1 MSIPVEFYYTLS
13 QTKPAY
19 SHTPTDVLDV
29 NKLIQSKAPWIV
41 PSSFVR
47 QPKKLILSDWTA
59 EHWSYHKIT
68 VVQEALLQLMEQGFS
83 IYIQQLGQVYPLSR
97 DDVMNLDRKDV
108 RSDIRMTHPKDLI
121 IKAAMRHRM
130 SKDETFILDD
140 YWVDRLIGS
149 KELNAPRTLNLSDYM
164 RLNEEDRLILKGSL
178 EQLNPPL
185 NVLVEDILPEE
196 STLKLD
202 RFKKAFPGINDIKC
216 LKVINPTPAAYTQE
230 RWLELL
236 SNASSLEQL
245 HFHSP
250 ESTINPADFDLK
262 NLIYLSV
269 EKNIKQLDGFII
281 AAPNLKGLS
290 IRWMETKSALNTQ
303 GVQLESLKILLGRI
317 SLKQVFQLLKEQ
329 AQSIQQFFFIN
340 STIRDVGAMDGYN
353 LLDIPQCFNMREMD
367 FMNTALTTE
376 ELNSFLSITP
386 NLKKLTL
393 GDQTYRKNHGSFEL
407 DKINKDLLSQ
417 LEYLCL
423 SGLIWDESVS
433 VFLSNKLTNL
443 KCLHLNDFNF
453 VNLPEQNALCLEQ
466 IEELIISESFFA
478 KEENLKRL
486 LQYFPNLKR
495 LGFIKNTATGR
506 LDLVY
511 DVSSCKKLEAVDL
524 SDVNGTINHESVWQ
538 IVETAT
544 NLKALSLIY
553 CINISS
559 AFSEKVS
566 RQYPDLDVYF
576 RWDYEDEDEDDY
588 DSDHQQCSDD
598 EPGLEYNLADYK
610 DFEPTPEDFKF
621 QFKGKS
627 SSIDQNMIIEKL
639 SQYFSLNQINTQY
652 IPKIQDG
659 ICTALSHLFQR
670 STLEEWNDLII
681 RLQTWDGQLSTISDE
696 LKNDFKKLWEV
707 IQQYQL
713 SMKSNVQYIGDS
725 LEHFLI
731 SNSVNDTIFGSRLQ
745 LNDDDIDDWIS
756 SVLFSGLE
764 DDPIQNPLKIKL
776 QQGCILSNFWHT
788 LCIRLIEDGQW
799 LIYNPNYKEGVKSVS
814 TTELMHHIH
823 TDLGHLI
830 RIKMD
835 EDVIVPEIRDP
846 NQFIQNGGLFHL
858 IYGSSSKQLL
868 DLIPENFQ
876 FSVDALQGVLLKDLQ
891 GIPAWFRGINIP
903 HTVQLTCNLLAQLR
917 SVCANDYSAML
928 KKSMK
933 RLTPEQ
939 KQQGINT
946 LLRSGPKYHS
956 SFFEI
961 MGCPAPSQPSEE
973 TSTLIDALRSSS
985 DSNYFEQVLKTW
997 HKPSKSVDTLE
1008 GYCKQVLHPTDNK
1021 KHLIELDSTAS
1032 VHALRLALQRQ
1043 CHLNNRPVYYIHSP
1057 DDLIC
1062 SASFIQRD
1070 LNNRGTLRKGPGGP
1084 LHDFLTEDYRLE
1096 SPVLL
1101 VNYEHF
1107 SAEEIVRFN
1116 ALLDEQGYADGTPVP
1131 EHVQIIGLY
1140 NTSKP
1145 DCYQG
1150 DDFYSRFNTKERCPI
1165 PAKQLEQ
1172 SVPPLATAID
1182 EEAAEGVVINLFNAS
1197 DWKERLLG
1205 RWDLD
1210 GSHLTFQE
1218 GALSN
1223 LQGRLITIQNG
1234 PWDDEDFN
1242 LFWMEAGYPGT
1253 RYFPGSSIPV
1263 PALIQLNKQ
1272 EGYALNELKKWLQ
1285 VDYLS
1290 DEDTSENE
1298 VPHVLNP
1305 HRLAHYFHFYR
1316 PEASDRSLRKEP
1328 GLIEQAQHS
1337 TLDVMLTRSISLDDW
1352 ARILTECQK
1361 HQVKLRVQCAQGAS
1375 LPDSLELNTVVNP
1388 VERTNW
1394 HQALPYPTEVI
1405 HSTDS
1410 DVTLTLLAASQQN
1423 WHIIDVSEL
1432 MVSDLL
1438 TRLDG
1443 RLNEAALQFEFH
1455 QRSSW
1460 LLDALSEGKNIVLKG
1475 HFSKEL
1481 EDQLA
1486 SLIVQRKKTGIEPGR
1501 LLLITE
1507 DLKSFQWVETQV
1519 HEVSEQDKRV
1529 CLGEF
1534 PHELEPFIATEPL
1547 CKLKARTRYWQ
1558 AFPDCHKRH
1567 AAWSGLS
1574 QHTAQIK
1581 PLAALNPMTAMQ
1593 EAEESTQARI
1603 ALVHQM
1609 LDVAP
1614 YVFLSGL
1621 SGVGKTTFVT
1631 QELVHE
1637 GEQLHQGIDAIKSWA
1652 QDART
1657 GRKYLFLDEATLN
1670 SGNWS
1675 LFEGLFHT
1683 PSGIFYEG
1691 AYYPLSDEH
1700 KVIFAGNPVSYGDER
1715 RLATLF
1721 ERHGNAVEFEPLPV
1735 AVLFE
1740 KILKPALEHQFLD
1753 DAEVVQLSGVILDVY
1768 RFMVDCST
1776 TDVLITPRELQ
1787 MMALLTQSYC
1797 QKNPQANR
1805 LDVAAHYAFKIAIN
1819 LVPKSKR

>member
-1 MSIPVEFYYTLS
+1 MNIPAEFYYMLS

-19 SHTPTDVLDV
+19 THTPTDVLDI
-29 NKLIQSKAPWIV
+29 NRLIQSKAAWELPA
-41 PSSFVR
+41 SMG
-47 QPKKLILSDWTA
+47 QKPKKLILSDWTA
-59 EHWSYHKIT
+59 EHWSCHKIT
-68 VVQEALLQLMEQGFS
+68 LVQESLLQLLKQGFS
-83 IYIQQLGQVYPLSR
+83 LYILQLGQVYPLLL
-97 DDVMNLDRKDV
+97 DDIKNLDRKDT
-108 RSDIRMTHPKDLI
+108 RFHIRIEQPKDI
-121 IKAAMRHRM
+121 FKRATEQHRI
-130 SKDETFILDD
+130 SKDETLLLDD
-140 YWVDRLIGS
+140 YWVQRLIGT
-149 KELNAPRTLNLSDYM
+149 KEPNAPRSLNLSDYV
-164 RLNEEDRLILKGSL
+164 RLNRYERYIFHNSR
-178 EQLNPPL
+178 EQFNPPL
-185 NVLVEDILPEE
+185 SVLVADVLSNEVPERLQYFKNTFAKINHIQ
-196 STLKLD
+196 SLRTITLKSKGYCEARL
-202 RFKKAFPGINDIKC
+202 R
-216 LKVINPTPAAYTQE
+216 
-230 RWLELL
+230 ELL
-236 SNASSLEQL
+236 SSSSSLEEL
-245 HFHSP
+245 HFNLP
-250 ESTINPADFDLK
+250 EGNFNPAEF
-262 NLIYLSV
+262 NLNQLNFLALNHKSITY
-269 EKNIKQLDGFII
+269 LDGFIT
-281 AAPNLKGLS
+281 AAPNLKELS
-290 IRWMETKSALNTQ
+290 ITTKHNPLNLSTQ
-303 GVQLESLKILLGRI
+303 GIHLESLTIKQGQLSLTQLL
-317 SLKQVFQLLKEQ
+317 QLLKEQ
-329 AQSIQQFFFIN
+329 AQSIRLFSLTHCVIDN
-340 STIRDVGAMDGYN
+340 EVHDELDLSDVSH
-353 LLDIPQCFNMREMD
+353 CFNIREINLSETLFHSD
-367 FMNTALTTE
+367 V
-376 ELNSFLSITP
+376 LNSLLLRTP
-386 NLKKLTL
+386 HLKKLTL
-393 GDQTYRKNHGSFEL
+393 GGKIFKEQGRTIEL
-407 DKINKDLLSQ
+407 DKINEDALRGLD
-417 LEYLCL
+417 YLCL
-423 SGLIWDESVS
+423 SSLPWDERTFVS
-433 VFLSNKLTNL
+433 LRDKLTHL
-443 KCLHLNDFNF
+443 KCLRLNDFNF
-453 VNLPEQNALCLEQ
+453 KKLPEQNPFHLEQ
-466 IEELIISESFFA
+466 LEELIISNNTFELKTDFKKLLHCFP
-478 KEENLKRL
+478 NIKRL
-486 LQYFPNLKR
+486 R
-495 LGFIKNTATGR
+495 FINNEH
-506 LDLVY
+506 Y
-511 DVSSCKKLEAVDL
+511 DSDWNNIYEFDFTPCKMLEVIDF
-524 SDVNGTINHESVWQ
+524 SDNQEARTVTIESVQ
-538 IVETAT
+538 LGIETLT
-544 NLKALSLIY
+544 NLKALNLIN
-553 CINISS
+553 CGNINRDNTVELSHI
-559 AFSEKVS
+559 
-566 RQYPDLDVYF
+566 YPGLNVCY
-576 RWDYEDEDEDDY
+576 RRYEDEYECYDDSEYDY
-588 DSDHQQCSDD
+588 DHLPYSND
-598 EPGLEYNLADYK
+598 EPDSKYNLADYK
-610 DFEPTPEDFKF
+610 DFEPTSEDFKF
-621 QFKGKS
+621 QFKGKR
-627 SSIDQNMIIEKL
+627 SSIDQKMIIEKL
-639 SQYFSLNQINTQY
+639 SQCFTLAKINTQH

-670 STLEEWNDLII
+670 STLERWNEFIL
-681 RLQTWDGQLSTISDE
+681 RMKTWDGQLSTIDIK
-696 LKNDFKKLWEV
+696 LLYDFKALCV
-707 IQQYQL
+707 AIQQYQFNEQ
-713 SMKSNVQYIGDS
+713 SNIQYIGDS
-725 LEHFLI
+725 LEHFLV
-731 SNSVNDTIFGSRLQ
+731 SNSINDSTFGSRLQ
-745 LNDDDIDDWIS
+745 LNDDDVDDWIS
-756 SVLFSGLE
+756 SILFSDLE
-764 DDPIQNPLKIKL
+764 DDPFQNPLKIKL
-776 QQGCILSNFWHT
+776 HQGCILSNFWHA
-788 LCIRLIEDGQW
+788 LCIRLIDNGRW

-830 RIKMD
+830 RIEMD
-835 EDVIVPEIRDP
+835 RDVIVPEIRDP
-846 NQFIQNGGLFHL
+846 NQFIQHGGLFHL
-858 IYGSSSKQLL
+858 ICNQNSKQLL
-868 DLIPENFQ
+868 DLIPVNFQ
-876 FSVDALQGVLLKDLQ
+876 FSADALQGLLLKDLK
-891 GIPAWFRGINIP
+891 GIPAWFRGINTP
-903 HTVQLTCNLLAQLR
+903 HTLELTCSLLAQLR
-917 SVCANDYSAML
+917 SVYPDDYSAML
-928 KKSMK
+928 DKSMK

-997 HKPSKSVDTLE
+997 HKPSKSVNTLE
-1008 GYCKQVLHPTDNK
+1008 GYCQQVLHPADSK
-1021 KHLIELDSTAS
+1021 KHLIELGSTAS

-1070 LNNRGTLRKGPGGP
+1070 LNNRGILRKGPGGP
-1084 LHDFLTEDYRLE
+1084 LHDFLSEDYRLE

-1107 SAEEIVRFN
+1107 SAEDIVRFN

-1131 EHVQIIGLY
+1131 ENVEIIGLY

-1172 SVPPLATAID
+1172 SIPPLATAID
-1182 EEAAEGVVINLFNAS
+1182 EEAAAGVVINLFNAS

-1242 LFWMEAGYPGT
+1242 LFWTEACYPGT
-1253 RYFPGSSIPV
+1253 RYFPGSSIPA
-1263 PALIQLNKQ
+1263 PALLQLNKQ

-1290 DEDTSENE
+1290 DEDSSGNE
-1298 VPHVLNP
+1298 VPHILNP

-1328 GLIEQAQHS
+1328 GLIEQAQHG
-1337 TLDVMLTRSISLDDW
+1337 TLDVMLTRTISLDDW

-1361 HQVKLRVQCAQGAS
+1361 HQVRLRVQCAQGAS

-1394 HQALPYPTEVI
+1394 HPALPSPTEVI

-1443 RLNEAALQFEFH
+1443 RLNEAVLQFEFH

-1475 HFSKEL
+1475 HFAKEL

-1486 SLIVQRKKTGIEPGR
+1486 SLILQRKKTGIEPGR

-1507 DLKSFQWVETQV
+1507 DSESFQWVETQV

-1547 CKLKARTRYWQ
+1547 CKLKARSTYLQ

-1637 GEQLHQGIDAIKSWA
+1637 GEQLHQGIDAIKAWA

-1715 RLATLF
+1715 RLATL
-1721 ERHGNAVEFEPLPV
+1721 
-1735 AVLFE
+1735 
-1740 KILKPALEHQFLD
+1740 
-1753 DAEVVQLSGVILDVY
+1753 
-1768 RFMVDCST
+1768 
-1776 TDVLITPRELQ
+1776 
-1787 MMALLTQSYC
+1787 
-1797 QKNPQANR
+1797 
-1805 LDVAAHYAFKIAIN
+1805 
-1819 LVPKSKR
+1819 